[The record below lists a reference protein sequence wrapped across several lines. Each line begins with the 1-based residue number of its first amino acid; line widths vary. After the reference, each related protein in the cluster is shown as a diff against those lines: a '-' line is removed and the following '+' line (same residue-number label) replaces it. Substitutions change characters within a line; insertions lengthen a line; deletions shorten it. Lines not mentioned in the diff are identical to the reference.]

1 MEPTVSEVY
10 LARQPIFDKNLQLA
24 GYELLYRANAMAT
37 AAGTASDAV
46 HMSSSTLVNSI
57 LSIGLDDLIGDAK
70 AWINFPREML
80 LERDFDLLDPKR
92 CVVEILESVP
102 CDDDSI
108 MATQELHARGFTVAL
123 DDFASG
129 PEYAPLL
136 ELAHVIKLDV
146 LGRTE
151 EDIDAQI
158 QTLGSYRA
166 KLLAERVETASV
178 FAMCR
183 RLGFSLFQG
192 YYFSRP
198 EIVQRR
204 DLSPAMAAIAQ
215 LMNKVL
221 DPRVTEKE
229 LEKIFR
235 QDPGLSLKL
244 LKIVNTASMGGQ
256 GIESIAQAI
265 RLVGRQVLHRW
276 LALLLASSAPRANG
290 MDQELVSRALER
302 ARLCELLAE
311 ATDQK
316 RSAPSLF
323 LAGLLSTFDVVLGIP
338 LQELLTTVKVA
349 PEVEAALLQQE
360 GPYATYLQL
369 AAHWADGDW
378 DSATPVADLMGV
390 LTEMPQLYRTSCE
403 WTREVLQPS

>member
-1 MEPTVSEVY
+1 MESTVSEVY

-136 ELAHVIKLDV
+136 ELADVIKLDV

-151 EDIDAQI
+151 EDLVAQI

-178 FAMCR
+178 FALCR

-198 EIVQRR
+198 EIVRRR
-204 DLSPAMAAIAQ
+204 DLSPSMAAIAQ

-311 ATDQK
+311 ATDQT

-403 WTREVLQPS
+403 WTREVLQAS

>member
-1 MEPTVSEVY
+1 MESTVSEVY

-151 EDIDAQI
+151 EDLVAQI

-178 FAMCR
+178 FALCR

-204 DLSPAMAAIAQ
+204 DLSPSMAAIAQ

-369 AAHWADGDW
+369 AAYWADGDW

-403 WTREVLQPS
+403 WTREVLQAS